1 MVFEGKWIQ
10 ASTSTGDVCPVFR
23 KDWFATDSVRKAELI
38 ITALGVYEAVLNGSR
53 VSEDVLMP
61 GWTVYEKRLQYQTYD
76 ITELLETENSL
87 TVTVGKGWFSSPMPG
102 WLESEDK
109 ERRKNRPRGF
119 SQKSIFIWKMA
130 VKKSFQRILH
140 GSGEKAVSGSVKS
153 MTANIVTAVL

>member
-87 TVTVGKGWFSSPMPG
+87 TVTVGKGGFHLPCRDG
-102 WLESEDK
+102 WNLRIKNAGKTDRGDS
-109 ERRKNRPRGF
+109 RRNPSLYGRW
-119 SQKSIFIWKMA
+119 Q
-130 VKKSFQRILH
+130 
-140 GSGEKAVSGSVKS
+140 
-153 MTANIVTAVL
+153 